1 MKIKTLTLT
10 TLMLMANTTLA
21 VEDSAPVQEDLHWE
35 TNGATGF
42 SSTAWGS
49 QNKAT
54 EYGATAWGSRNKAS
68 GIQSTAWGNNNAA
81 SGLFSSTWGQIN
93 TTSGDYSTS
102 WGTRN
107 TASGYNSTAWGMN
120 TIASG
125 TSSTAFGDGIIV
137 SGNYSVGIGLYD
149 YTMNTDPSWFTE
161 VADERTFA
169 IMGGKVQIC
178 DENGACINN
187 LQREIHKLKSV
198 NIQLLA
204 RLEALENRLNKK
216 KK

>member
-1 MKIKTLTLT
+1 
-10 TLMLMANTTLA
+10 MASSFALA
-21 VEDSAPVQEDLHWE
+21 KEEASVPKDLRWD
-35 TNGATGF
+35 TSNATGF

-54 EYGATAWGSRNKAS
+54 EYGATAWGSHNRAS

-81 SGLFSSTWGQIN
+81 SGIFSSSWGQIN

-149 YTMNTDPSWFTE
+149 YTINTDPSWFTE

-178 DENGACINN
+178 DEKGTCIND
-187 LQREIHKLKSV
+187 LQRELHKLRSV
-198 NIQLLA
+198 NIQLLT
-204 RLEALENRLNKK
+204 RLEALEDRLNKK